1 VAAADTTTPS
11 TIPGTTRC
19 QITLG
24 GRADVVFLL
33 RDYFRRLG
41 VAAEVCGPTVVEL
54 ASGLSRADLAKF
66 LADWVRVMDV
76 RAEFVEQAPARVA
89 IAAAPRPGPRLGSLL
104 TAKGFITEEQLS
116 LALNESRETRE
127 MLGALLLRKG
137 WIFEEELARTLSEQL
152 DVPYLSVGR
161 VGVNIEV
168 AQLLPR
174 EVGEQVAA
182 IPVRSRRGGVQVAF
196 ADPTDPTAIEAV
208 EAYIEDVHP
217 AVAEFSDIRL
227 AWRSV
232 EPLLRI
238 A

>member
-1 VAAADTTTPS
+1 VAAADTTTP
-11 TIPGTTRC
+11 GTTCC
-19 QITLG
+19 QITVG
-24 GRADVVFLL
+24 DRADVVFLL

-41 VAAEVCGPTVVEL
+41 VTAEVCGPTLVEL
-54 ASGLSRADLAKF
+54 TSGLSRGDLGKF

-76 RAEFVEQAPARVA
+76 QAEFVELKPAPVA
-89 IAAAPRPGPRLGSLL
+89 VAAAPRPTPRLGSLL

-161 VGVNIEV
+161 VGVNLEV

-174 EVGEQVAA
+174 EVGEAVAA

-196 ADPTDPTAIEAV
+196 ADPTDETAV
-208 EAYIEDVHP
+208 EAVGTYIEDVSL

-232 EPLLRI
+232 EPLRQI